1 MRKILL
7 SIFIIHFSFFTFH
20 SASAQQFS
28 SKIKTSAMEMSR
40 ALISKKSSV
49 FLQFMHPS
57 MVKLAGGK
65 VQLTAITDSALTV
78 FEQFGGKISKINYG
92 NPSEV
97 VEYKKTMQSVL
108 PQSTFLTS
116 PLGNVELSSSLIAI
130 STDKGANW
138 TFIDTNLFGIDKIK
152 SVMPDISPLLVIPK
166 AAPPKFLMKE

>member
-1 MRKILL
+1 MRKIFLT
-7 SIFIIHFSFFTFH
+7 IFIIHFSFFIFH
-20 SASAQQFS
+20 SVSAQQFS
-28 SKIKTSAMEMSR
+28 SKIKISAMEMSR
-40 ALISKKSSV
+40 ALIAKKSSV

-65 VQLTAITDSALTV
+65 AQLSVITDSALTV

-116 PLGNVELSSSLIAI
+116 PLGDVELSSSLIAI

-166 AAPPKFLMKE
+166 ATAPKFLMKE